1 MKTNGTKI
9 GGTMLAMALFFAA
22 CAGDDGNPGDPA
34 EKPGQQV
41 VDGYVKVAINMPTS
55 SGLTRADDRYDDG
68 ESNEYKVNEALI
80 AFFGGTEEAN
90 ATFLKAY

>member
-1 MKTNGTKI
+1 
-9 GGTMLAMALFFAA
+9 MLAMALFFAA

-55 SGLTRADDRYDDG
+55 S
-68 ESNEYKVNEALI
+68 
-80 AFFGGTEEAN
+80 
-90 ATFLKAY
+90 

>member
-1 MKTNGTKI
+1 
-9 GGTMLAMALFFAA
+9 MLAMALFFAA

-55 SGLTRADDRYDDG
+55 SGLTWRMIVTTT
-68 ESNEYKVNEALI
+68 ESPTN
-80 AFFGGTEEAN
+80 TR
-90 ATFLKAY
+90 

>member
-1 MKTNGTKI
+1 
-9 GGTMLAMALFFAA
+9 MLAMALFFAA

-80 AFFGGTEEAN
+80 AFFRRNRRGECHIPEG
-90 ATFLKAY
+90 LSVGCVGLDGR

>member
-1 MKTNGTKI
+1 
-9 GGTMLAMALFFAA
+9 MLAMALFFAA

-55 SGLTRADDRYDDG
+55 SGRRVQRIQGKRGADRLFRRNRRGECHIPEGLSVGCVGLDG
-68 ESNEYKVNEALI
+68 R
-80 AFFGGTEEAN
+80 
-90 ATFLKAY
+90 

>member
-1 MKTNGTKI
+1 
-9 GGTMLAMALFFAA
+9 MLAMALFFAA

-90 ATFLKAY
+90 ATFLKAYQLDVSGLDGR

>member
-1 MKTNGTKI
+1 
-9 GGTMLAMALFFAA
+9 MLAMALFFAA

-55 SGLTRADDRYDDG
+55 SGLTRA
-68 ESNEYKVNEALI
+68 
-80 AFFGGTEEAN
+80 GG
-90 ATFLKAY
+90 